1 MRKIFRLWMLL
12 VPMALGIASC
22 SDNDDN
28 PVTPPEP
35 DKPATEL
42 ADYAILFYGHGGGN
56 LDEAILTNIAQFY
69 MADEESYE
77 KVKIAVQYKYSSVEN
92 LLDNIKDID
101 EEEAKAMGGKT
112 VRFVVDPTEDLEDDD
127 DGEEHLYGESNAD
140 ITCPDSLT
148 NFINWSAKA
157 CPAKN
162 YILLLSDHGG
172 GYMPQD
178 DLPYTPSAAPTRAI
192 IFDDGNDGK
201 GFTIK
206 SLAAAISAADI
217 RPQVIYMDACLMNS
231 VEYQFELKDLADYL
245 VLSTFTVPGFGGN
258 YISLVNELAQNSD
271 IETALARFCKTS
283 VEAWDVQCKDIFGD
297 NLYHDMTITRTS
309 ALNTFGEKWKEF
321 TNRLIDGY
329 QNGGAEVKA
338 AIDEVTE
345 NYTFKIDN
353 ERPEYDLTNY
363 VRAMCQNVPSYFP
376 ETFVNELGTAFDNC
390 IVYQQSSDYLEQND
404 WEVDCSILLGAKG
417 HYTVYEWEGEEG
429 GDWALQLILEFQT
442 DGTIGIYD
450 SERTLYGYAP
460 RKSTFADTYEQLA
473 FDRLTGW
480 SRWIKLNEQEPA
492 AYSPATMMLSLFDVD
507 YEYDGETVTVV
518 SRRPKKYIKY

>member
-1 MRKIFRLWMLL
+1 MSKIFKFWMLL
-12 VPMALGIASC
+12 VPMALGIAAC

-35 DKPATEL
+35 DKPANEL

-56 LDEAILTNIAQFY
+56 LDEAIMTNIAQFY
-69 MADEESYE
+69 MADEESYD
-77 KVKIAVQYKYSSVEN
+77 KVKIAVQYKYSTTDD
-92 LLDNIKDID
+92 LLGNVKDID
-101 EEEAKAMGGKT
+101 EEEATVMGNQT
-112 VRFVVDPTEDLEDDD
+112 VRFLVDPMEDLEGDEDDD
-127 DGEEHLYGESNAD
+127 DHLYGESNAD

-148 NFINWSAKA
+148 NFINWAAKA

-245 VLSTFTVPGFGGN
+245 VLSTFVVPGFGGN

-271 IETALARFCKTS
+271 IETALANFCKNS
-283 VEAWDVQCKDIFGD
+283 VDNWDALYKKEYGD
-297 NLYHDMTITRTS
+297 DYRLYADMTVTRTS
-309 ALNTFGEKWKEF
+309 ALNAFGEKWKEF
-321 TNRLIDGY
+321 TDRLIDGY

-338 AIDEVTE
+338 AIDEVTK
-345 NYTFKIDN
+345 NYTFKVDN
-353 ERPEYDLTNY
+353 ERPGYDLSNY
-363 VRAMCQNVPSYFP
+363 VAAMCLKVPTYFP
-376 ETFVNELGTAFDNC
+376 ETFSNDLASAFNNG
-390 IVYQQSSDYLEQND
+390 IVYQQSSDYLAKND
-404 WEVDCSILLGAKG
+404 YEVDCSILLGAKG
-417 HYTVYEWEGEEG
+417 HYRVYAWGETESE
-429 GDWALQLILEFQT
+429 DWALKYFIEYQP
-442 DGTIGIYD
+442 DG
-450 SERTLYGYAP
+450 ERAVYYSDNTLYGYMAP
-460 RKSTFADTYEQLA
+460 WASTFADTYEQLT

-492 AYSPATMMLSLFDVD
+492 PFSPATMTLSLFDIP
-507 YEYDGETVTVV
+507 E
-518 SRRPKKYIKY
+518 